1 VVLAGQVGGEMVV
14 GEGLMAGYGQPA
26 LDTPPLRARRAVAS
40 IIDGRIRLT
49 FSLPISTK
57 DEVAN

>member
-1 VVLAGQVGGEMVV
+1 MVV

-40 IIDGRIRLT
+40 LIDGRIRLT
-49 FSLPISTK
+49 FSLPINTK